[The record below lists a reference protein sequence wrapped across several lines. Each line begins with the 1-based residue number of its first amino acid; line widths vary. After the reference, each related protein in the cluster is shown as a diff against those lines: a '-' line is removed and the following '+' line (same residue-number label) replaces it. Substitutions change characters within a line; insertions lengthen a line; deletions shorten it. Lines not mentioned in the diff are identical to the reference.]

1 MKPQKEDCYLSE
13 ISEKTIVGAMIV
25 KEMIVGAMIVGAMIV
40 GEMIVGAM
48 IVGARRLSRV
58 YKLLQKS
65 APPPPS
71 VNSWIRHW
79 VVTLHTV
86 PMLGH
91 RLQRWPS
98 KKPALSHFV

>member
-25 KEMIVGAMIVGAMIV
+25 KEMIVGAMIVGAMTVGAMIV

-65 APPPPS
+65 APPP
-71 VNSWIRHW
+71 
-79 VVTLHTV
+79 
-86 PMLGH
+86 
-91 RLQRWPS
+91 RLLIPGS
-98 KKPALSHFV
+98 ATGS